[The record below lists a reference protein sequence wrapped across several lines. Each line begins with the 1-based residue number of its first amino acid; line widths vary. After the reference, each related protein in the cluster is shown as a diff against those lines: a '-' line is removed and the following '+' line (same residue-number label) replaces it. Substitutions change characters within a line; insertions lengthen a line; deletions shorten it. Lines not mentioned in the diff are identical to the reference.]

1 MYGETG
7 LEEMGHPGHILG
19 QTTGCLLSATMIHT
33 TVGQTK
39 AEPGG
44 TICHN
49 TVNNTLNTAQT
60 FSGDKSPLI

>member
-33 TVGQTK
+33 TVCQTM

-44 TICHN
+44 AICHN
-49 TVNNTLNTAQT
+49 TGNNKLNTAQT
-60 FSGDKSPLI
+60 FCGGKFPLK